1 MNSVSENF
9 FPLSHSLVL
18 ASSVT
23 SGTLKWNSG
32 GKCKQTYI
40 YSISKQKIYETF
52 SKVLQW
58 LSNIRAKIVYMID
71 IEYRCWLY
79 FNQTSLCQCPS
90 REESRKKAS
99 QVLNILILV
108 EVYLK
113 NNQKTVHKVKGFK
126 IQYFYATVRGSN
138 FAKKFRSR
146 WKWFPF
152 KVNIAWKDE
161 SKRLIIEW
169 SRKTEIIKLKQ

>member
-1 MNSVSENF
+1 MKSVSENF

-40 YSISKQKIYETF
+40 YSKNIF
-52 SKVLQW
+52 SNVLQW

-71 IEYRCWLY
+71 TEYRCWLY

-99 QVLNILILV
+99 QVLNILKLV
-108 EVYLK
+108 EVYFL
-113 NNQKTVHKVKGFK
+113 
-126 IQYFYATVRGSN
+126 
-138 FAKKFRSR
+138 KKFKKQFTRS
-146 WKWFPF
+146 
-152 KVNIAWKDE
+152 KVLKFNIFMQQWED
-161 SKRLIIEW
+161 LILPKNQEEVKMIFF
-169 SRKTEIIKLKQ
+169 QG

>member
-1 MNSVSENF
+1 MKSFSENF

-40 YSISKQKIYETF
+40 FNKQAKNIC

-99 QVLNILILV
+99 QVLNILKLV
-108 EVYLK
+108 EVYFK
-113 NNQKTVHKVKGFK
+113 KNQKTVHKVKGFK